1 MSHPL
6 KQRIAILRARIRRLV
21 TLYAASWIVGAVVAA
36 VLVLGL
42 ADYLLRFQD
51 RGIRLICSLAVLG
64 VLAWTAYR
72 YLVVGLTTPLSDVEL
87 ARRVQ
92 QRFPKL
98 GDGLA
103 SAVEFLGQSEG
114 DPTAG
119 SVALRQAV
127 IAQTTAETDPLDFRE
142 SLRSIPALHAALTT
156 MAVCLVALILVV
168 VDPLSSRTAVARLI
182 NPFGNVAWPQTHHLV
197 CLEPVTR
204 VAKGQAFEV
213 EVVDRRGMKLP
224 SEVRIHYRFENP
236 DGSVAEESEMMRF
249 VDGRIAARRKNGS
262 TDPRRRGGVMVAR
275 RENVSR
281 PFSYRV
287 EGGDDDSMPWTAVEV
302 LEPPALETL
311 SLELIPPDYTGWA
324 PEEAGK
330 HVRALVG
337 TRVKISAESTK
348 PLESVVLCLEGGAK
362 IEGRLAGQ
370 DRRRVEAEFVVER
383 SGAYWF
389 RLTGV
394 EGLTGG
400 SDVRW
405 EVRAVPDAP
414 PTVSIE
420 RPTAN
425 VFVTPQAVV
434 PLRVAA
440 KDDLAIHRVELK
452 FSRSDR
458 PEEDESVLALHTGPD
473 RVERQAGGLSSGAPA
488 GHNLV
493 LPPYHWQLS
502 ELGLA
507 PGTQVTFHA
516 TATDYLPNTGQSDP
530 RRLIVITPEE
540 LSERIA
546 SRQAAILAELSRVL
560 EMQKQ
565 GRGQVG
571 DLEIR
576 LGEVGRFGRLDVDHL
591 RGAELNQR
599 QVNQTLTSPTD
610 GVPMHVLGL
619 LADLENNKVDSPDVQ
634 RQMQAVLDEIDRLD
648 REHLPLVGRELTA
661 AIKAAQVA
669 LQDEPQ
675 EKGAG
680 VFSPKGPKGAP
691 QKGAPSPFPGPAP
704 DPAVANSLAAAGGHQ
719 DQVITSLEQMLDRLG
734 QWDRYRRFHSQIS
747 QLLREQ
753 EGLRENTRELGSR
766 TLTKGLG
773 DLLPQESADLKILA
787 RRQFDLARD
796 LDGIQQAMQ
805 RAAAQLQE
813 SNPLFAETVSD
824 ALHRA
829 QELAISGQMRSAASG
844 IRENQMG
851 QAVGRQEQI
860 VEDLREILDVLANR
874 REHELERLV
883 KQLRDAESALTEMA
897 EKQEGLKKQIDE
909 AEGLSNQEERRRQ
922 LERLSRQQQ
931 ALQEDA
937 ERMARR
943 LERLM
948 AESAGQTV
956 AQAAGK
962 MDEAAQSARQ
972 GNCRGASEQAG
983 GAKKD
988 LDEARRQVQKRR
1000 LEAEVQLA
1008 LEQLARLEETLQGV
1022 HRHQEAVIDETLRL
1036 DKLARDQGRL
1046 TRAQTAS
1053 LVQLARDQG
1062 LLRSDTVGLTEKLVG
1077 ADVFNLALSGA
1088 AREMGQAA
1096 ELLDRRETGA
1106 PTQQAE
1112 QNALRRLGQLLEA
1125 IKPEE
1130 PEESE
1135 DDEGEGGGQG
1145 GQQGSQP
1152 PPGSGVQTLVE
1163 LKLLKLLQQEINHRT
1178 QELEQTFG
1186 RADFLPDETRREY
1199 AQLSEEQGRLAEL
1212 LLDLIQPQENPEDI
1226 PESLPND
1233 APDGVRDDT
1242 RLPP

>member
-6 KQRIAILRARIRRLV
+6 RHRLAILRTRIRRLV
-21 TLYAASWIVGAVVAA
+21 TVYAVSWIVGAVVAA

-51 RGIRLICSLAVLG
+51 RGIRLISSLAVLG

-92 QRFPKL
+92 NRFPKL

-103 SAVEFLGQSEG
+103 SAVEFLGQTEG

-119 SVALRQAV
+119 SAALREAV
-127 IAQTTAETDPLDFRE
+127 IARTTAETDPLDFRDA
-142 SLRSIPALHAALTT
+142 LRSMPALRAALTT
-156 MAVCLVALILVV
+156 TAVCLVALILVV
-168 VDPLSSRTAVARLI
+168 ADPLSSRTAVARLV
-182 NPFGNVAWPQTHHLV
+182 NPFGGVAWPQTHHLM

-204 VAKGQAFEV
+204 VAKGRAFEI
-213 EVVDRRGMKLP
+213 EVIDRRGIRLP
-224 SEVRIHYRFENP
+224 SDVRIHYRFDDP
-236 DGSVAEESEMMRF
+236 DGSLTEESEMMRF
-249 VDGRIAARRKNGS
+249 VDGRIAARGANDS
-262 TDPRRRGGVMVAR
+262 TDPRREGGVMVAR
-275 RENVSR
+275 RENVTRS
-281 PFSYRV
+281 FLYRV
-287 EGGDDDSMPWTAVEV
+287 EGGDDDSMPWAAVEV
-302 LEPPALETL
+302 LEPPALEAL
-311 SLELIPPDYTGWA
+311 SVELTPPDYTGWP

-330 HVRALVG
+330 QVRALVG

-348 PLESVVLCLEGGAK
+348 PLDSAILCLEGGVK
-362 IEGRLAGQ
+362 IDGRIRGR

-389 RLTGV
+389 RLTDM

-400 SDVRW
+400 SDARW
-405 EVRAVPDAP
+405 EVRAIPDAP
-414 PTVSIE
+414 PTVTIE

-425 VFVTPQAVV
+425 VFVTPEAEV

-440 KDDLAIHRVELK
+440 KDDLAIHAVALR

-458 PEEDESVLALHTGPD
+458 PDEDESVLPLHAGPD
-473 RVERQAGGLSSGAPA
+473 RVEPQAGGLAGGGPA
-488 GHNLV
+488 GQNLV
-493 LPPYHWQLS
+493 LPPYAWQLA

-540 LSERIA
+540 LAERIA
-546 SRQAAILAELSRVL
+546 SRQAALLAELSRVL
-560 EMQKQ
+560 QMQKQ
-565 GRGQVG
+565 GRAQVG

-634 RQMQAVLDEIDRLD
+634 RQMQALLDEIDRLQ
-648 REHLPLVGRELTA
+648 REHLPPLGRELTA

-669 LQDEPQ
+669 LQDQPQ
-675 EKGAG
+675 EKGTG
-680 VFSPKGPKGAP
+680 LSSPKGPKGAP
-691 QKGAPSPFPGPAP
+691 QKRAPSPLPGPTP
-704 DPAVANSLAAAGGHQ
+704 DPAVANSLAAAGRHQ
-719 DQVITSLEQMLDRLG
+719 DQVIASLERMLDQLG

-753 EGLRENTRELGSR
+753 EGLRENTRELGAR
-766 TLTKGLG
+766 TLTKSLG

-787 RRQFDLARD
+787 RRQFELARD

-805 RAAAQLQE
+805 RAAAQLHE

-844 IRENQMG
+844 IGENQMG
-851 QAVGRQEQI
+851 QAVGRQQQI
-860 VEDLREILDVLANR
+860 VDDLREILDILANR

-883 KQLRDAESALTEMA
+883 KQLRDAEAALSEMA
-897 EKQEGLKKQIDE
+897 EKQEGLKKQIEE

-931 ALQEDA
+931 ELQEDA

-962 MDEAAQSARQ
+962 MGEASQSARQ
-972 GNCRGASEQAG
+972 GNCRGASQKAG
-983 GAKKD
+983 AAKKD
-988 LDEARRQVQKRR
+988 LDEARRQVEARR
-1000 LEAEVQLA
+1000 MEAEVQLA
-1008 LEQLARLEETLQGV
+1008 LEQLARLEETLQGM
-1022 HRHQEAVIDETLRL
+1022 HRHQQAVIEETFRL
-1036 DKLARDQGRL
+1036 DQIARDQGGL
-1046 TRAQTAS
+1046 SRAQTAS
-1053 LVQLARDQG
+1053 LVHLARDQD
-1062 LLRSDTVGLTEKLVG
+1062 LLRTDTVALTQKLVG
-1077 ADVFNLALSGA
+1077 ADVVNLALSGA
-1088 AREMGQAA
+1088 AREMGRAA
-1096 ELLDRRETGA
+1096 ALLDRRQTGP

-1125 IKPEE
+1125 LKPEE
-1130 PEESE
+1130 PEETE
-1135 DDEGEGGGQG
+1135 DDENAGAGQG

-1163 LKLLKLLQQEINHRT
+1163 LKLLKLLQQEINQRT

-1186 RADFLPDETRREY
+1186 RADRLPDEARREY
-1199 AQLSEEQGRLAEL
+1199 IQLSDEQGRLAEL
-1212 LLDLIQPQENPEDI
+1212 LLDLIQPQANPEGI
-1226 PESLPND
+1226 PETV
-1233 APDGVRDDT
+1233 PDDPL
-1242 RLPP
+1242 LPPNEESQP

>member
-1 MSHPL
+1 MPHPL
-6 KQRIAILRARIRRLV
+6 RARLAILRTRIRRLV
-21 TLYAASWIVGAVVAA
+21 TVYAVSWIVGAVVAA
-36 VLVLGL
+36 VLLLGL

-51 RGIRLICSLAVLG
+51 RGIRLISSLAVLG
-64 VLAWTAYR
+64 VLAWTAHR

-92 QRFPKL
+92 KWFPKL

-103 SAVEFLGQSEG
+103 SAVEFLGQSEE

-119 SVALRQAV
+119 SVALREAV
-127 IAQTTAETDPLDFRE
+127 IAETTAETDPLDFRDA
-142 SLRSIPALHAALTT
+142 LRSTPALRAALTT
-156 MAVCLVALILVV
+156 TAVCLVALILVV
-168 VDPLSSRTAVARLI
+168 ADPLSSRTAVARLV

-197 CLEPVTR
+197 LLEPVLR

-213 EVVDRRGMKLP
+213 EVIDRRGMKLP

-236 DGSVAEESEMMRF
+236 DGSVAEESEMMRY
-249 VDGRIAARRKNGS
+249 VDGRIAARGENGT
-262 TDPRRRGGVMVAR
+262 TDPRRQGGVMVAR

-302 LEPPALETL
+302 LDPPALETL
-311 SLELIPPDYTGWA
+311 SLELIPPDYTGWP

-348 PLESVVLCLEGGAK
+348 PLESAVLCLEGGAK
-362 IEGRLAGQ
+362 IDGRLSGP

-389 RLTGV
+389 RLTDV

-400 SDVRW
+400 SDTRW

-414 PTVSIE
+414 PTVTIE

-425 VFVTPQAVV
+425 VFVTPQAEV

-440 KDDLAIHRVELK
+440 KDDLAIHAVELR

-458 PEEDESVLALHTGPD
+458 PDAAESVLPLHAGPD
-473 RVERQAGGLSSGAPA
+473 QAEPQAGGLSSGGPA

-493 LPPYHWQLS
+493 LPPRQWQLA
-502 ELGLA
+502 ELGLT

-516 TATDYLPNTGQSDP
+516 TATDYLPHTGQSDP

-540 LSERIA
+540 LAERIA
-546 SRQAAILAELSRVL
+546 SRQASLLAELSRVL
-560 EMQKQ
+560 QMQKQ
-565 GRGQVG
+565 SRSQVS

-576 LGEVGRFGRLDVDHL
+576 LGEVGRFGRLDLDHL

-634 RQMQAVLDEIDRLD
+634 RQMQAVLDEIDRLQ
-648 REHLPLVGRELTA
+648 REHLPPLGRELTA

-669 LQDEPQ
+669 LQDEPSG
-675 EKGAG
+675 EMPPGADR
-680 VFSPKGPKGAP
+680 K
-691 QKGAPSPFPGPAP
+691 PAQP
-704 DPAVANSLAAAGGHQ
+704 AQADPAVADSLAASGRHQ
-719 DQVITSLEQMLDRLG
+719 DQVIASLERTLDQLG

-753 EGLRENTRELGSR
+753 EGLRENTKELGAR
-766 TLTKGLG
+766 TLTKALR

-796 LDGIQQAMQ
+796 LDGIQQAMH
-805 RAAAQLQE
+805 RAAAQLRE

-844 IRENQMG
+844 IGENQMG

-860 VEDLREILDVLANR
+860 VDDLREILDVLANR
-874 REHELERLV
+874 RENELERLV
-883 KQLRDAESALTEMA
+883 KQLRDAEAALAEMA
-897 EKQEGLKKQIDE
+897 EKQEGLKKQIEE

-922 LERLSRQQQ
+922 LERLGRQQQ
-931 ALQEDA
+931 ELQEDA
-937 ERMARR
+937 DRMARR

-948 AESAGQTV
+948 AESAGQKV
-956 AQAAGK
+956 AEAAGK
-962 MDEAAQSARQ
+962 MGEASQSAQQ
-972 GNCRGASEQAG
+972 GNCRGASQQAG
-983 GAKKD
+983 EAKKD
-988 LDEARRQVQKRR
+988 LDEARRRVHQRR
-1000 LEAEVQLA
+1000 MEAEVQLA
-1008 LEQLARLEETLQGV
+1008 LEQLARLEQTLQGM
-1022 HRHQEAVIDETLRL
+1022 HRHQEVVIEETLRL
-1036 DKLARDQGRL
+1036 DQLARDQGAL
-1046 TRAQTAS
+1046 SRAQAAS
-1053 LVQLARDQG
+1053 LVQLARDQN
-1062 LLRSDTVGLTEKLVG
+1062 LLRSDTVALTEKLAG

-1088 AREMGQAA
+1088 AREMGRAA
-1096 ELLDRRETGA
+1096 ALLDRHQTGA

-1125 IKPEE
+1125 LKPEE
-1130 PEESE
+1130 PEEPD
-1135 DDEGEGGGQG
+1135 DDENAGAGQG

-1163 LKLLKLLQQEINHRT
+1163 LKLLKLLQQEINQRT
-1178 QELEQTFG
+1178 QALEQTFG
-1186 RADFLPDETRREY
+1186 QAESLPDENRREY
-1199 AQLSEEQGRLAEL
+1199 VQLSEEQGRLAEL
-1212 LLDLIQPQENPEDI
+1212 LLDLIQPQANPEDV
-1226 PESLPND
+1226 PE
-1233 APDGVRDDT
+1233 AMPDDPL
-1242 RLPP
+1242 LPPNEESQP

>member
-6 KQRIAILRARIRRLV
+6 RQRIAILRARVRRLV
-21 TLYAASWIVGAVVAA
+21 TVYAVSWIVGAVVAA

-51 RGIRLICSLAVLG
+51 RGIRLISSLAVLG

-72 YLVVGLTTPLSDVEL
+72 YLVVGLTTSLSDVEL

-92 QRFPKL
+92 RRFPKL

-127 IAQTTAETDPLDFRE
+127 IAETTAETDPLDFRDA
-142 SLRSIPALHAALTT
+142 LRSTPALRAALTT
-156 MAVCLVALILVV
+156 TAVCLVALILVV
-168 VDPLSSRTAVARLI
+168 ADTLSSRTAVARLI

-197 CLEPVTR
+197 LVEPVTR
-204 VAKGQAFEV
+204 VAKGRAFEV
-213 EVVDRRGMKLP
+213 EVVDRRGVKLP
-224 SEVRIHYRFENP
+224 SDVRIHYRFENP

-249 VDGRIAARRKNGS
+249 VDGRIAARRENGS
-262 TDPRRRGGVMVAR
+262 TDPRRQGGVMVAR
-275 RENVSR
+275 REGVSR

-287 EGGDDDSMPWTAVEV
+287 EGGDDYTMPWIPVEV

-311 SLELIPPDYTGWA
+311 SLELIPPDYTGW
-324 PEEAGK
+324 PSEEADRQI
-330 HVRALVG
+330 RALVG
-337 TRVKISAESTK
+337 TRVEISAESTK
-348 PLESVVLCLEGGAK
+348 PLQSAVLCLEGGVK
-362 IEGRLAGQ
+362 IEGRLTGQ
-370 DRRRVEAEFVVER
+370 DGRRVEAEFVVER

-389 RLTGV
+389 QLADV

-400 SDVRW
+400 SEARW

-414 PTVSIE
+414 PTLSIE
-420 RPTAN
+420 QPAAN
-425 VFVTPQAVV
+425 VFVTPLAVV

-452 FSRSDR
+452 FSRSDL
-458 PEEDESVLALHTGPD
+458 PDEGESVLSLYAGPD
-473 RVERQAGGLSSGAPA
+473 RVEPQAGGLSGGAEL

-493 LPPYHWQLS
+493 LPPYLWQLS

-507 PGTQVTFHA
+507 PGAQVTFHA

-530 RRLIVITPEE
+530 RRLVVITPEE
-540 LSERIA
+540 LTERIA
-546 SRQAAILAELSRVL
+546 SRQASILAELSRVL
-560 EMQKQ
+560 QMQKQ

-599 QVNQTLTSPTD
+599 QVNQTLTSPTE
-610 GVPMHVLGL
+610 GVPMHILGL

-634 RQMQAVLDEIDRLD
+634 RQMHALLDEIDRLD

-661 AIKAAQVA
+661 AIKSAQVA
-669 LQDEPQ
+669 LQDR
-675 EKGAG
+675 
-680 VFSPKGPKGAP
+680 
-691 QKGAPSPFPGPAP
+691 PSGDVPPGPDQEEVQPAEP
-704 DPAVANSLAAAGGHQ
+704 DPAVVNSLAAAGRHQ
-719 DQVITSLEQMLDRLG
+719 DQVIGSLEQMLDQLG

-753 EGLRENTRELGSR
+753 EGLRENTKELGSR
-766 TLTKGLG
+766 TLTKGLE

-805 RAAAQLQE
+805 RAVAQLRE

-824 ALHRA
+824 ALRRA

-844 IRENQMG
+844 IGENQMG

-883 KQLRDAESALTEMA
+883 KQLRDAEAALSEMA
-897 EKQEGLKKQIDE
+897 EKQEGLRKQIDE
-909 AEGLSNQEERRRQ
+909 AEGLSNEEERRRQ

-931 ALQEDA
+931 ELQEDA
-937 ERMARR
+937 DRMARR

-962 MDEAAQSARQ
+962 MREAAQSAQQ
-972 GNCRGASEQAG
+972 GNCRGASQQAG

-988 LDEARRQVQKRR
+988 LDEARRQVRERR

-1008 LEQLARLEETLQGV
+1008 LEQLA
-1022 HRHQEAVIDETLRL
+1022 
-1036 DKLARDQGRL
+1036 
-1046 TRAQTAS
+1046 
-1053 LVQLARDQG
+1053 
-1062 LLRSDTVGLTEKLVG
+1062 
-1077 ADVFNLALSGA
+1077 
-1088 AREMGQAA
+1088 
-1096 ELLDRRETGA
+1096 
-1106 PTQQAE
+1106 
-1112 QNALRRLGQLLEA
+1112 
-1125 IKPEE
+1125 
-1130 PEESE
+1130 
-1135 DDEGEGGGQG
+1135 
-1145 GQQGSQP
+1145 
-1152 PPGSGVQTLVE
+1152 
-1163 LKLLKLLQQEINHRT
+1163 
-1178 QELEQTFG
+1178 
-1186 RADFLPDETRREY
+1186 
-1199 AQLSEEQGRLAEL
+1199 
-1212 LLDLIQPQENPEDI
+1212 
-1226 PESLPND
+1226 
-1233 APDGVRDDT
+1233 
-1242 RLPP
+1242 